1 MTATDTNIE
10 TADFRLFYLTDV
22 NGYDDTDALV
32 AEWARLDPQARY
44 EAIARHAQE
53 CDWQAERE
61 GFAPVPDSLERLQA
75 LYEERTR

>member
-1 MTATDTNIE
+1 MTHTAE
-10 TADFRLFYLTDV
+10 TADFRLFYLTGID
-22 NGYDDTDALV
+22 GEDATAELV

-61 GFAPVPDSLERLQA
+61 GFAPVPDSLARLRA
-75 LYEERTR
+75 LYDERTR